1 MSDGTPTLEVGFAID
16 IANSFVDLARLDGV
30 IDEVT
35 ANALSEFTKVERLA
49 KGFLNLGNA
58 TASVKT
64 FGAAATRELETARQA
79 ANKLEKQSDGLIRS
93 LERQGSAFGKSREEL
108 RATKVETMALAL
120 EQAGLTEQAAR
131 LRAAEQALYDQE
143 FAAMRRAR
151 AEAAS
156 LAEAKAQAALVAQQ
170 EAEAVRAAA
179 QAHAIFE
186 AKVRQGVAAMKEK
199 EALERAAARDQAAE
213 QMRAEAAAAANLAAE
228 HARLAAQVRASHA
241 AQEADALAAERLR
254 ASTDPLYAALKR
266 VNAEI
271 AESTRLYRAGATAP
285 AEYARQQEVLAARLR
300 TVGQVND
307 AVARGHAKVGHSLT
321 QLSFQGNDIITMYMA
336 GASAGQIFAT
346 QAGQI
351 IQVVQ
356 TAEGGFWGLARAAG
370 AALIPFAPLII
381 AAGLVAGGL
390 ALLNKQMN
398 EDSGLKEYAAGL
410 GLTHKEMK
418 KLGDVSVTAG
428 DMIKGLWKTI
438 GDTTAIGGFVSEV
451 WSFIKGFTANFWD
464 TILGLTGG
472 LYTVAMGTYRGFVAT
487 WDQLPAAFADI
498 FIQAVN
504 AAIEKLNGLGQATN
518 KFLGVDLFGQIAP
531 MENAFAGAAKKVG
544 DAWSKAFSDSRKEW
558 NDGLKKFSDDWTKNS
573 QQAAR
578 DRLDAKAKDIIADRT
593 PKTNSRADQ
602 LAREAA
608 ATEAQ
613 IRNLYALAEAY
624 GVSDAAAL
632 IAEARVKAESQ
643 AIKRQADVE
652 AAVDRQIRLAIAQR
666 VSDGEKDAATT
677 RARALAQEQLN
688 AMVAAG
694 LVPAERAADL
704 VRDRIA
710 DLPLL
715 AAIEAAQQ
723 RGLVTEAAKAT
734 RALEDQR
741 AARDRAA
748 DAARAAQFLS
758 AQASANDEIERLQ
771 LEQRMIDATTE
782 ARVRALAT
790 LKAWQEAQRAGWN
803 IDDAFAYVATQVEI
817 AVQQQTVNA
826 QTAQYNEQLRLAA
839 DLADSLGDSLAKAFG
854 RGGAALGDMV
864 KILGTYG
871 ARQDEI
877 DKQVKSQQ
885 ISQAAGAKLT
895 ADLQMSSLIGLTDA
909 AKGFFGEN
917 SKGYRA
923 MVAAERAL
931 TVVQL
936 ARTAVDVAGGA
947 ARMFATLG
955 PLAFPAVAAMLGV
968 MASLGFSGGGSAGA
982 APQTNGGTGTVFGDP
997 SAKSDSVKRSLDLLG
1012 DLDSETLVFTRQ
1024 MAASLKSI
1032 ETNIGGLTNLV
1043 IRLGGTDGI
1052 GANASAGV
1060 NTGYNPVIG
1069 KTLSNLVLGGLPGL
1083 IVGPLL
1089 SKIPVIGDIL
1099 GFAQKLLG
1107 GLFGSKTSIVG
1118 SGIYAGSQS
1127 YGDIAS
1133 VGFDAQTYADIKKTK
1148 KFLGVSTGTKYSTK
1162 YGDLDESIQQQF
1174 GLLLTSFGDAIKM
1187 AAGPLGVDL
1196 DTITARLNSFVVS
1209 IGKIDLKGLSG
1220 DEIQEKL
1227 ESVFGA
1233 EADKMA
1239 QFAIAGLEKFQQ
1251 VGEGYFET
1259 LVRVASTV
1267 DVVTTSL
1274 EQLGLSA
1281 TSLGIDASMAIAG
1294 YFESASAYQDAVGAY
1309 FSTYYSEAE
1318 QAAARTAQLG
1328 KVFNSLG
1335 ITMPDSIA
1343 SFRALV
1349 EAQDLTTAAGQQMYA
1364 TLLEIAPA
1372 FAQIVNSGQNAASA
1386 AAILR
1391 EANDLQKQLYEAE
1404 GNTAALRQMERDALD
1419 PSNRALYDRIQALR
1433 DEAAISQQRDQ
1444 LERQLLQLDGNTA
1457 ALRARDLALVPDEL
1471 KALQQ
1476 QVWARQDEI
1485 AAAQEAAQKAKELAS
1500 AWSSVGDSILDEIN
1514 RIRGV
1519 PAGATGGSFA
1529 SLQGAFNAAVAAARL
1544 GDIDAAKNLPGLSKS
1559 LLEAAA
1565 AEATS
1570 SQELIRIQAL
1580 TANSLQS
1587 VYDMINGGVSSRA
1600 ATNDNSS
1607 AAAEWMAQ
1615 ASAAAAAASAS
1626 TSTSELSAQIVQ
1638 MRQEMADDRAAMRA
1652 QLAAIAGSTGRI
1664 DATLQRASE
1673 EGEGT
1678 LAVTVVEAA

>member
-16 IANSFVDLARLDGV
+16 IANSFVELARLDGV

-35 ANALSEFTKVERLA
+35 ANALSEFNKVERLA

-93 LERQGSAFGKSREEL
+93 LERQGAAFGKPREEL
-108 RATKVETMALAL
+108 RAMKVETMALAL
-120 EQAGLTEQAAR
+120 EQAGLTDQAAR

-143 FAAMRRAR
+143 FAAMRRAQ
-151 AEAAS
+151 AEAAA

-199 EALERAAARDQAAE
+199 EAAAAADAVALARLREMLDPAAAAQDRLNHEMAEASRVMIAAGHSHEEVARAQALLAQRATGVTRSTGQLKAGMQQLSYNLNDMATMWAMNASATQIFASQAGQTIQAIQLMSSESKGLLGILGGPWGLVITSALVVLTPFVAKLFEAGEAAE
-213 QMRAEAAAAANLAAE
+213 KSAKQMKSFATAANLAA
-228 HARLAAQVRASHA
+228 VS
-241 AQEADALAAERLR
+241 DGI
-254 ASTDPLYAALKR
+254 K
-266 VNAEI
+266 
-271 AESTRLYRAGATAP
+271 
-285 AEYARQQEVLAARLR
+285 RQQEELGKLQAQYDRAAGPSSQSKAFFAQTELGKKLALQISQTSAGIASDQMLLTR
-300 TVGQVND
+300 
-307 AVARGHAKVGHSLT
+307 HAKVLDDAAASSGKSASQLVELQADLT
-321 QLSFQGNDIITMYMA
+321 AATTPLEKAQAQLALVKARSTAADKLGGEALKAYERDYLAAAKAVKAAEAAQK
-336 GASAGQIFAT
+336 SATKAT
-346 QAGQI
+346 Q
-351 IQVVQ
+351 
-356 TAEGGFWGLARAAG
+356 EGSKAA
-370 AALIPFAPLII
+370 
-381 AAGLVAGGL
+381 
-390 ALLNKQMN
+390 N
-398 EDSGLKEYAAGL
+398 E
-410 GLTHKEMK
+410 
-418 KLGDVSVTAG
+418 
-428 DMIKGLWKTI
+428 
-438 GDTTAIGGFVSEV
+438 
-451 WSFIKGFTANFWD
+451 
-464 TILGLTGG
+464 
-472 LYTVAMGTYRGFVAT
+472 
-487 WDQLPAAFADI
+487 
-498 FIQAVN
+498 
-504 AAIEKLNGLGQATN
+504 
-518 KFLGVDLFGQIAP
+518 
-531 MENAFAGAAKKVG
+531 AAK
-544 DAWSKAFSDSRKEW
+544 R
-558 NDGLKKFSDDWTKNS
+558 
-573 QQAAR
+573 AR
-578 DRLDAKAKDIIADRT
+578 D
-593 PKTNSRADQ
+593 
-602 LAREAA
+602 AA
-608 ATEAQ
+608 AVEAQ
-613 IRNLYALAEAY
+613 IKNLYALAGAY
-624 GVSDAAAL
+624 GVSGAAAL
-632 IAEARVKAESQ
+632 VAEARVKAESQ
-643 AIKRQADVE
+643 AIKQRADVD
-652 AAVDRQIRLAIAQR
+652 AAVDRQIRLAVAQR
-666 VSDGEKDAATT
+666 VADADKAT
-677 RARALAQEQLN
+677 AAMVDQAKAQEQVN
-688 AMVAAG
+688 AMVATG

-723 RGLVTEAAKAT
+723 QKLADEVVKTTK
-734 RALEDQR
+734 ALEDQR
-741 AARDRAA
+741 AARDRAT
-748 DAARAAQFLS
+748 DAARTAQYLAAQ
-758 AQASANDEIERLQ
+758 AGAADEIERLQ

-803 IDDAFAYVATQVEI
+803 VDEALAYVAAQVNI
-817 AVQQQTVNA
+817 ADQQQKVNA
-826 QTAQYNEQLRLAA
+826 ETAQYNEQLRLAA
-839 DLADSLGDSLAKAFG
+839 DLADSLGDSLSKAFG

-923 MVAAERAL
+923 MMVAERAL
-931 TVVQL
+931 TIVQV

-1052 GANASAGV
+1052 GANAASGV
-1060 NTGYNPVIG
+1060 NTGYNPLIG

-1089 SKIPVIGDIL
+1089 AKIPVIGDIL

-1107 GLFGSKTSIVG
+1107 GLFGTKTSIVG
-1118 SGIYAGSQS
+1118 SGIYAGSQTF
-1127 YGDIAS
+1127 GDIAS
-1133 VGFDAQTYADIKKTK
+1133 LGFDAQAYADIKKTK
-1148 KFLGVSTGTKYSTK
+1148 KVLGVSTGSKYSTK
-1162 YGDLDESIQQQF
+1162 YGDLDDALQQQF

-1187 AAGPLGVDL
+1187 AAGPLGIDL
-1196 DTITARLNSFVVS
+1196 DTITARLNGFVVS

-1220 DEIQEKL
+1220 DEIREKL

-1294 YFESASAYQDAVGAY
+1294 YFDSASAYQDAAGAY

-1328 KVFNSLG
+1328 KVFSSLG

-1372 FAQIVNSGQNAASA
+1372 FAEIVSAGQSAASA

-1391 EANDLQKQLYEAE
+1391 ETNDLQKQLYEAE

-1457 ALRARDLALVPDEL
+1457 ELRARDLALVPDEL
-1471 KALQQ
+1471 KALQR
-1476 QVWARQDEI
+1476 QVWAKQDEI
-1485 AAAQEAAQKAKELAS
+1485 AAAQEAAQKAKELAD
-1500 AWSSVGDSILDEIN
+1500 AWGNVGDSILDEIN
-1514 RIRGV
+1514 RIRGI
-1519 PAGATGGSFA
+1519 PAGATGASFV
-1529 SLQGAFNAAVAAARL
+1529 SLQGSFNAALAAARL

-1570 SQELIRIQAL
+1570 SQELVRIQAL

-1587 VYDMINGGVSSRA
+1587 VYDMINGGVSSSA
-1600 ATNDNSS
+1600 ATNDNS
-1607 AAAEWMAQ
+1607 AAAADWMAQ
-1615 ASAAAAAASAS
+1615 ASAAAAVAS
-1626 TSTSELSAQIVQ
+1626 TSSTSELGEQIVQ
-1638 MRQEMADDRAAMRA
+1638 LRQEMAEDRKAMRA
-1652 QLAAIAGSTGRI
+1652 QLAAIAGSAGRI